1 MARLKTEQARSMWM
15 RLLIRYIL
23 ALVAFT
29 LVYAIVLV
37 SFGNAISREIG
48 NRIADATSDW
58 HYVSVDEFN
67 DMMLGGR
74 LLPSDLQVIELG
86 SYQDAL
92 GSGVSD
98 VAVPNESSTGQM
110 SADGG
115 VTPGDD
121 ASTLTQAEKEKI
133 LEENGIPVEGTPM
146 IAYRDLSTYRD
157 LKVFKPVVAVIIYV
171 IGLFVITLL
180 FMRRPVRAVDSIADA
195 LASPG
200 LAKGDPVEL
209 PKNLK
214 TTQSELELLQMR
226 IIRDEMAAKAAEER
240 KNELVTYL
248 AHDIRTPLTS
258 VRGYL
263 ELINDADGMDAERQ
277 REFAGRAL
285 LKADRLESL
294 VEELFEITRYNMQ
307 NIPIERENLDV
318 GLLCQQIAEEFYPQ
332 AQSRDLAIEVDAE
345 EGLTAFWDSSRMGR
359 VLENILK
366 NAMVHGSANSTVII
380 RAMPDGQDGDA
391 IILSVSNQ
399 GKEISPE
406 HLEHIFDRF
415 YRGDTARGQATGG
428 AGLGLAIAKEIV
440 EAHGGE
446 IRAESE
452 GGLTTFTIRL
462 PR

>member
-23 ALVAFT
+23 VLVAFT

-98 VAVPNESSTGQM
+98 VAVPNESSTGQV

-157 LKVFKPVVAVIIYV
+157 LKVFKPIVAVIIYV

-200 LAKGDPVEL
+200 LTKGEPVEL

-226 IIRDEMAAKAAEER
+226 IIRNEMEAKAAEER

-263 ELINDADGMDAERQ
+263 ELISEGEGMSAERQ
-277 REFAGRAL
+277 RDFAGRAL
-285 LKADRLESL
+285 VKADRLESL

-332 AQSRDLAIEVDAE
+332 AQSRDLAIEVDASV
-345 EGLTAFWDSSRMGR
+345 GLTAFWDSSRMGR
-359 VLENILK
+359 VLENVLK
-366 NAMVHGSANSTVII
+366 NAMVHASANSAVTI
-380 RAMPDGQDGDA
+380 RAMQDGQNDGA

-406 HLEHIFDRF
+406 HLEHVFDRF
-415 YRGDTARGQATGG
+415 YRGDTARGQTTGG

-452 GGLTTFTIRL
+452 DGLTTFTIRL

>member
-1 MARLKTEQARSMWM
+1 MPRLKTEQARSMWM

-37 SFGNAISREIG
+37 SVGNAISREIG

-67 DMMLGGR
+67 DLMLSGQ
-74 LLPSDLQVIELG
+74 LFPSDLQVIELG
-86 SYQDAL
+86 SYQ
-92 GSGVSD
+92 
-98 VAVPNESSTGQM
+98 
-110 SADGG
+110 DGG

-121 ASTLTQAEKEKI
+121 ASTLTQTEKEKI
-133 LEENGIPVEGTPM
+133 LKENGISVEDTPM
-146 IAYRDLSTYRD
+146 VAYRDLSTYHD
-157 LKVFKPVVAVIIYV
+157 LKVFKPLVAVIIYV

-200 LAKGDPVEL
+200 LTKGDSVEL

-263 ELINDADGMDAERQ
+263 ELISEADGMSAERQ

-446 IRAESE
+446 VKAESE

>member
-1 MARLKTEQARSMWM
+1 MPRLKTEQARSMWM

-23 ALVAFT
+23 VLVAFT

-98 VAVPNESSTGQM
+98 VAVPNESSTGQV

-157 LKVFKPVVAVIIYV
+157 LKVFKPIVAVIIYV

-200 LAKGDPVEL
+200 LTKGEPVEL

-214 TTQSELELLQMR
+214 TTQSELELLQSR
-226 IIRDEMAAKAAEER
+226 ILRNEMEAKAAEER

-263 ELINDADGMDAERQ
+263 ELISEGEGMSAERQ
-277 REFAGRAL
+277 RDFAGRAL
-285 LKADRLESL
+285 VKADRLESL

-307 NIPIERENLDV
+307 NIPIERERLDV
-318 GLLCQQIAEEFYPQ
+318 GLLCEQIAQEFYPQ
-332 AQSRDLAIEVDAE
+332 AQSRDLTIELDVA
-345 EGLTAFWDSSRMGR
+345 EGLDVFWDSSRMGR
-359 VLENILK
+359 VLENIMK
-366 NAMVHGSANSTVII
+366 NAMIHASAGSTVAM
-380 RAMPDGQDGDA
+380 RAHADEADDA
-391 IILSVSNQ
+391 IVVSISNR

-406 HLEHIFDRF
+406 HLAHVFDRF
-415 YRGDTARGQATGG
+415 YRGDAARGQSTGG

-446 IRAESE
+446 IKAESE